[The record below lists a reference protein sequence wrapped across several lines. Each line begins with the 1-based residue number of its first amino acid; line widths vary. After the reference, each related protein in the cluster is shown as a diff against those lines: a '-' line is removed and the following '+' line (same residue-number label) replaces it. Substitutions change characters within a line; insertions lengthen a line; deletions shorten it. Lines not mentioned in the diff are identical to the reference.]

1 MVSLLL
7 IKNKCLKCY
16 ENTSKQKWGYY
27 EYTLLAKYIVSTKV
41 QHGQALLVW
50 INLMYMYISFWEP
63 SKLIIF
69 TTDYILLIVFNSLN
83 RNIKFVLLKSS
94 FDKNHIF
101 LQNSCS
107 LHSLTWLDKLFGL
120 LRDDPRRPKRG
131 WNSSSVIHCYCIE
144 SFSGLSTVHCTKHH
158 KMYYLWKL
166 IQRLNYIFKMINEKD
181 SKQTYKVNIHWKS
194 RSN

>member
-41 QHGQALLVW
+41 QHGQALVVW

-63 SKLIIF
+63 SKMRIF

-83 RNIKFVLLKSS
+83 GNIEFVLLKSS

-101 LQNSCS
+101 LQNSVHCTLS
-107 LHSLTWLDKLFGL
+107 LDWINYLGCYETIHEGQSEAGTLRLLFIAIALNLSLAW
-120 LRDDPRRPKRG
+120 
-131 WNSSSVIHCYCIE
+131 V
-144 SFSGLSTVHCTKHH
+144 LSTV
-158 KMYYLWKL
+158 
-166 IQRLNYIFKMINEKD
+166 Q
-181 SKQTYKVNIHWKS
+181 NIIKFIIYE
-194 RSN
+194 N